1 MRAGLAGG
9 GTGTRSKSLIA
20 PLNVN
25 VFKVWKQI
33 VVKRRVVHVK
43 LLALD
48 PGQGLLLPAP
58 SIAESI
64 DDPGITAQR
73 IRSARIEYKS
83 YYIYK
88 QIFHIFI

>member
-48 PGQGLLLPAP
+48 PRQRLLQPAP
-58 SIAESI
+58 SVAESI

-83 YYIYK
+83 YI
-88 QIFHIFI
+88 

>member
-1 MRAGLAGG
+1 MRAGLAGR

-83 YYIYK
+83 YYRYK

>member
-9 GTGTRSKSLIA
+9 GGGGFRSKSFTA
-20 PLNVN
+20 PFNVN
-25 VFKVWKQI
+25 VFIVWKQI

-48 PGQGLLLPAP
+48 PRQRLLQPAP
-58 SIAESI
+58 SVAESI

-83 YYIYK
+83 YI
-88 QIFHIFI
+88 

>member
-9 GTGTRSKSLIA
+9 GGGGSRSKSFIA
-20 PLNVN
+20 PFNVS
-25 VFKVWKQI
+25 VFIVWKQI
-33 VVKRRVVHVK
+33 VVKRVVHVK

-48 PGQGLLLPAP
+48 PRQRLLQPAP
-58 SIAESI
+58 SVAESS

-83 YYIYK
+83 YI
-88 QIFHIFI
+88 